1 MPFGMLWGLPSVVL
15 ATFFHFAAAGWL
27 AGTAAG
33 NMPGAAAG
41 GLAGATAGALAGAA
55 AGLVLIDRGGRCII
69 FFGMCTHVVIY
80 RYTH

>member
-1 MPFGMLWGLPSVVL
+1 MLWGPPSVVL
-15 ATFFHFAAAGWL
+15 AAFFHFAAAGWL

-55 AGLVLIDRGGRCII
+55 AGLALIDRGSRCIV
-69 FFGMCTHVVIY
+69 FFGICTHVWIY
-80 RYTH
+80 R